1 MVLAKKTYWRCAF
14 RPPQTELDVGLWISR
29 PHQCHGCHLQREGG
43 QADEERQHWHGKGG
57 TRGRRTER
65 KPKRNERPLPFQ
77 SLRWTL
83 IERHSLLFNV
93 DAQVEILV
101 PTHTQALPTCQ
112 RSSEYIT
119 SHRNSAPRSAVAFQH
134 LRQLK
139 GTTLVDKTPTLYGCH
154 RMTQGYGMNSHPSYM
169 RAYSPSR
176 GLTCASLVPSFEEWR
191 GLHRQVVTNARASMI
206 IKIPL
211 QRGSDER

>member
-139 GTTLVDKTPTLYGCH
+139 GTTLVDKTPTVWLPPNDPRIRNEFSPFIYA
-154 RMTQGYGMNSHPSYM
+154 RLFTFERSHMCLTGAIIRGVARLTPPSGHK
-169 RAYSPSR
+169 R
-176 GLTCASLVPSFEEWR
+176 
-191 GLHRQVVTNARASMI
+191 
-206 IKIPL
+206 
-211 QRGSDER
+211 